1 MLFCCQPIPLLQAH
15 ICRDSSQLNT
25 AANDTYQN
33 NACQE
38 LAERENVEAKSL
50 ILTCDVDRMWQ
61 DQLRNQE

>member
-1 MLFCCQPIPLLQAH
+1 MLFCCQPISLLRAY

-38 LAERENVEAKSL
+38 PAESENVAAKSL
-50 ILTCDVDRMWQ
+50 ISTCDLDRMRQ
-61 DQLRNQE
+61 KE